1 MSKALYVRV
10 KREVKEKLER
20 LAKERGVYLVDVAS
34 EALEQGLGFQ
44 PTQQTAQATGLAER
58 LIGTWRMKNCRFP
71 TEDGYCSAWE
81 MPKDEAER
89 IYGEDVKQILEKRD
103 VERPVWFGVERDE
116 VYSVKPS
123 PTLCFHCPFFER
135 R

>member
-1 MSKALYVRV
+1 MSETLYIRVR
-10 KREVKEKLER
+10 KEVKEKLER
-20 LAKERGVYLVDVAS
+20 LARERGAYIVDVAS

-44 PTQQTAQATGLAER
+44 PTQQTATGLAER
-58 LIGTWRMKNCRFP
+58 LIGTWKMKNCRFP
-71 TEDGYCSAWE
+71 NEDGYCSAWE
-81 MPKDEAER
+81 LSPDEAER
-89 IYGEDVKQILEKRD
+89 VYGEDAKRILEKRA
-103 VERPVWFGVERDE
+103 VERPVLFGVERAE